1 MPSGGEMTSGQDGG
15 VVLLHYIIKR
25 LGQTVLVLFCV
36 SIFSF
41 LLIRMAPGNPAVMML
56 PDGASE
62 EAIQE
67 MEIRLGLDQP
77 LYIQYIKYI
86 KGIFQGDLGTSTA
99 YRTDV
104 SGIIAKRLPNT
115 LKLTVVTV
123 IAGCLFAI
131 PLGIIAGSHKGTAI
145 DFFSMFFALLGQS
158 MSPVWLAVLNVFVF
172 GVWLGWLPTMGTG
185 GFTYYILPVATLA
198 YPMAAQIA
206 RIGRSGMID
215 TLQEDYITATYAKGI
230 RRFTVNWKYAFK
242 NALVPIVTLV
252 GMQMGSFIAGTI
264 IVETVFSWPGIGQL
278 LNLSVGNRDYALV
291 QSVLLVSAAFFAV
304 INLIVDI
311 INSFIDPRINLK

>member
-1 MPSGGEMTSGQDGG
+1 MFR
-15 VVLLHYIIKR
+15 YIVKR
-25 LGQTVLVLFCV
+25 LGQTLLVLFCV
-36 SIFSF
+36 SVFSF
-41 LLIRMAPGNPAVMML
+41 FLIRMAPGNPAVMML

-67 MEIRLGLDQP
+67 MEVRLGLDQP
-77 LYIQYIKYI
+77 LYVQYFKYI
-86 KGIFQGDLGTSTA
+86 TGVLKGDLGTSTA

-104 SGIIAKRLPNT
+104 AQIIAQRLPNT
-115 LKLTVVTV
+115 LALTAVTVV
-123 IAGCLFAI
+123 AGCLFAI
-131 PLGIIAGSHKGTAI
+131 PLGIIAGSHKGTAV
-145 DFFSMFFALLGQS
+145 DFFTMLFALLGQS

-172 GVWLGWLPTMGTG
+172 GVWLGWLSTMGTG
-185 GFTYYILPVATLA
+185 SVAHYVLPVATLA

-252 GMQMGSFIAGTI
+252 GMQTGAFIAGTI

-311 INSFIDPRINLK
+311 INSLIDPRINLR

>member
-1 MPSGGEMTSGQDGG
+1 MFR
-15 VVLLHYIIKR
+15 YIVKR
-25 LGQTVLVLFCV
+25 LGQTLLVLFCV
-36 SIFSF
+36 SVFSF
-41 LLIRMAPGNPAVMML
+41 FLIRMAPGNPAVMML

-67 MEIRLGLDQP
+67 MEVRLGLDQP
-77 LYIQYIKYI
+77 LYVQYFKYI
-86 KGIFQGDLGTSTA
+86 TGVLKGDLGTSTA

-104 SGIIAKRLPNT
+104 AQIIAQRLPNT
-115 LKLTVVTV
+115 LALTAVTVV
-123 IAGCLFAI
+123 AGCLFAI
-131 PLGIIAGSHKGTAI
+131 PLGIIAGSHKGTAV
-145 DFFSMFFALLGQS
+145 DFFTMLFALLGQS

-185 GFTYYILPVATLA
+185 SVAHYVLPVATLA

-252 GMQMGSFIAGTI
+252 GMQMGAFIAGTI

-311 INSFIDPRINLK
+311 INSLIDPRINLR